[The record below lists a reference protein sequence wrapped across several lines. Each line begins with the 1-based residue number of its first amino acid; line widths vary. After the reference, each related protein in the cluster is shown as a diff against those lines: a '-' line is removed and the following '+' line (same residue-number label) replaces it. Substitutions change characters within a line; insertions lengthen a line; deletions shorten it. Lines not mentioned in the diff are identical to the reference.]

1 MRSPGNRRYPII
13 PIWAIGLTIATILS
27 VILLNGQF
35 VNAVTKSHPLPPTL
49 SQWHDPS
56 NSGDYFEQVTP
67 TKVGYLI
74 WSQLPVKI
82 YVETPAI
89 GERAKAWVKTVS
101 EAVMEWN
108 IYLPL
113 VIVPETEGADIA
125 IARSIPPLQI
135 LPGSKIPRARSAL
148 TNYEFYTQNN
158 VFSHR
163 FKILLSPSQ
172 TGEYLCAATRHEFGH
187 ALGIWGHSPLQT
199 DTMYFSQVRHP
210 PAISP
215 RDVNT
220 LKKIYAQPTS
230 LGWTVSD
237 R

>member
-1 MRSPGNRRYPII
+1 MRSQGDRRKYLNI
-13 PIWAIGLTIATILS
+13 PIRAIGLTIATILS

-35 VNAVTKSHPLPPTL
+35 VNAVTKSHPLPTTL
-49 SQWHDPS
+49 AQWHDPS

-67 TKVGYLI
+67 TNVGYLI

-89 GERAKAWVKTVS
+89 GEATSWVKTVS
-101 EAVMEWN
+101 NAVMEWN

-113 VIVPETEGADIA
+113 VIVSEAAGADIA
-125 IARSIPPLQI
+125 IVRKVPPLQI
-135 LPGSKIPRARSAL
+135 SPGSKIPRARSAL
-148 TNYEFYTQNN
+148 TSYELYTQNN
-158 VFSHR
+158 VLFHR

-172 TGEYLCAATRHEFGH
+172 TGEYLSAATRHEFGH
-187 ALGIWGHSPLQT
+187 ALGIWGHSPLPT
-199 DTMYFSQVRHP
+199 DSMYFSQVRHP

-220 LKKIYAQPTS
+220 LKKIYAQPTR
-230 LGWTVSD
+230 LGWF
-237 R
+237 